1 MIEKIPFGRTGHNSS
16 RALFGAAALGAMRQ
30 EKADATLELL
40 DEFGINHIDV
50 AASYGDAELRLAPFL
65 EKRRDDF
72 FLATKTGYRTK
83 AEAAAQLRASLERMQ
98 VEQIDLIQMHLNK
111 LGEDFARFQDRMG
124 KLATHIRQAN
134 DDMQRVQTSAQK
146 IASQFDK
153 IEQVE
158 LDKLQH
164 GHE

>member
-1 MIEKIPFGRTGHNSS
+1 MEEAHQARVWIVSPTTMWAILNT
-16 RALFGAAALGAMRQ
+16 AAVIL
-30 EKADATLELL
+30 K
-40 DEFGINHIDV
+40 
-50 AASYGDAELRLAPFL
+50 
-65 EKRRDDF
+65 
-72 FLATKTGYRTK
+72 
-83 AEAAAQLRASLERMQ
+83 EAARR
-98 VEQIDLIQMHLNK
+98 EQIDLIQMHLNK
-111 LGEDFARFQDRMG
+111 LGEDFGRFQDRMG